1 MERFRRNWRK
11 PVVGVRAAM
20 ILASM
25 KCGIKLVT
33 GNAESYQRHSQQDRR
48 QDLQT
53 YWLQEILEGTERKIQ
68 L

>member
-1 MERFRRNWRK
+1 MERLRRNWRK

-20 ILASM
+20 ILASVNYR
-25 KCGIKLVT
+25 IRLVT
-33 GNAESYQRHSQQDRR
+33 GNPGSYQRHSQQDRS

-53 YWLQEILEGTERKIQ
+53 YWLQEILEGTGRQIQ